1 MGIYGRLLIL
11 LAVPFLLATTPTVT
25 GPVDVPASYEGMLPR
40 IGHWKYT
47 PTVILCQGAPADV
60 ASVERAVRWWADRGY
75 PFFSTVS
82 TEDAPGECRAEFPVG
97 FITIKVGHQQMF
109 TDGDDLAETHFDVDD
124 ETREITWAKV
134 YLRGRPLERVVEHE
148 LGHALGFIHTQER
161 GHLMHRSW
169 IRGGWND
176 RGLRSKSIKPQ
187 GSKTLT
193 KRNRR

>member
-25 GPVDVPASYEGMLPR
+25 GPVDVPASYEGMPPR

-82 TEDAPGECRAEFPVG
+82 TEDALDKCRAEFPVG
-97 FITIKVGHQQMF
+97 FITI
-109 TDGDDLAETHFDVDD
+109 DVDD

-187 GSKTLT
+187 GSKTPT